1 MIEEIWKR
9 LAAFTDAFLD
19 VIVLPFEI
27 IKKILKGY
35 DGRMD

>member
-1 MIEEIWKR
+1 MVEEIWKR

-27 IKKILKGY
+27 IDLG
-35 DGRMD
+35 